1 MALSLQQMK
10 ADFAAIAADMPTSAT
25 FNGSTYSAVRKELGA
40 ERKFF
45 SYGEGT
51 EYSFSLVFAASDFTT
66 APKSGDK
73 MAVGG
78 ATYRVLK
85 TSLDA
90 AGVTLT
96 VDLGGEYA

>member
-1 MALSLQQMK
+1 MTLDTTALSARFKTLASQLS
-10 ADFAAIAADMPTSAT
+10 TSCT
-25 FNGSTYSAVRKELGA
+25 FNGLTYTGVRKELGA

-51 EYSFSLVFAASDFTT
+51 DYSFSLVFAASDFTT
-66 APKSGDK
+66 APRSGDK
-73 MAVGG
+73 MTTGG

-96 VDLGGEYA
+96 VDLGGE